1 MKKIKVGIVLS
12 IVILG
17 SVLLMGCSSKSDD
30 KIYNMN
36 KEINAGD
43 VSIEVTGTERI
54 DSIDDFEA
62 KDGKE
67 FLVIKYIMKNNTDE
81 KKECSR
87 VEFRLEDKDGKEI
100 NSYFIP
106 EDTKEAK
113 ILDISND
120 KAIEGKDSLVGS
132 VVFQVDKDSSN
143 YTLEFEPDIINV
155 HPIEI
160 KIN

>member
-1 MKKIKVGIVLS
+1 MKKTKVGIVLS

-17 SVLLMGCSSKSDD
+17 SILLMGCSSKSYD

-43 VSIEVTGTERI
+43 MSIEVTGTERI

-67 FLVIKYIMKNNTDE
+67 FLVVKYIMKNNTDE

-87 VEFRLEDKDGKEI
+87 VEFKLEDKDGQEI

-113 ILDISND
+113 ILDIAND

-132 VVFQVDKDSSN
+132 VVFQVDKDSSD

>member
-132 VVFQVDKDSSN
+132 VVFQVDKDSSD